1 MSPGRKH
8 VLIADDDEPT
18 ARILARFLRDYD
30 VTIARNGREA
40 LELAIDRKP
49 DLVISDVWMPELDGI
64 EVVLAF
70 KEDPGLRNVPV
81 ILLTAAVSAQHVA
94 RGISAGAKH
103 FLPKPVQIDQL
114 LRIVRRELA
123 A

>member
-1 MSPGRKH
+1 MSVPRKH

-30 VTIARNGREA
+30 VSVARNGREA
-40 LELAIDRKP
+40 LERAIERRP
-49 DLVISDVWMPELDGI
+49 DLVISDVWMPELDGV
-64 EVVLAF
+64 EVLRAF
-70 KEDPGLRNVPV
+70 KEDPGLRTIPV
-81 ILLTAAVSAQHVA
+81 ILLTAAVSAEQVA